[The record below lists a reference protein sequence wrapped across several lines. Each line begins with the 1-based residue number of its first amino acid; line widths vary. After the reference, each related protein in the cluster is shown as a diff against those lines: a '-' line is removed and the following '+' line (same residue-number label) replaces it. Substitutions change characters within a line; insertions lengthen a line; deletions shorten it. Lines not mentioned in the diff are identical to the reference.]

1 LQQGEIFAECRGVRT
16 DKMNKPD
23 RCNYTALDFLAWD
36 DSKSLILTPK
46 FQRRG
51 VWTDAARALLID
63 TLLQGMP
70 VPPIYL
76 RVRQSDDKKK
86 IVREVIDGQQRV
98 ASILKFV
105 RGELRLSKS
114 LDKAWATKTFA
125 DLPTKHQDQITQYTF
140 NCEVFQG
147 ISDKDILDIFARLNS
162 YSIPLNSQEL
172 RNGRFFGYFKQCAYA
187 LAHDYLEFWRKH
199 AIFSERSIA
208 RMLEVELTSE
218 LIIAQLA
225 GLQDK
230 KKSIDT
236 FYENYDKKFS
246 ERTRVEARF
255 AATLDEIESA
265 AGDTLKD
272 SEFTRVPLFYS
283 LFCAVYH
290 RKYGLPRAPLAT
302 PRHSLSPTEKQQL
315 SSALAKLSELILTAK
330 QDPDSVPSQYSK
342 FVTACLRQTDNI
354 EPRRIRF
361 SAIYREA
368 F

>member
-1 LQQGEIFAECRGVRT
+1 
-16 DKMNKPD
+16 MNKPD
-23 RCNYTALDFLAWD
+23 RSNYTALDFLAWD
-36 DSKSLILTPK
+36 DAESLVLTPK

-76 RVRQSDDKKK
+76 RIRQSDDKRK

-98 ASILKFV
+98 ASILRFA

-114 LDKAWATKTFA
+114 LNKDWAKKKFSELATRYR
-125 DLPTKHQDQITQYTF
+125 DQITQYSF

-162 YSIPLNSQEL
+162 YSIPLNNQEL
-172 RNGRFFGYFKQCAYA
+172 RNGKFFGYFKQTAYT
-187 LAHDYLEFWRKH
+187 LAHDHLEFWRKH
-199 AIFSERSIA
+199 GIFSERSIA

-218 LIIAQLA
+218 LMVAQLA

-230 KKSIDT
+230 KKSIDS
-236 FYENYDKKFS
+236 FYEDYDKEFGEKKRIKVRFS
-246 ERTRVEARF
+246 S
-255 AATLDEIESA
+255 TLDQIEDA
-265 AGDTLKD
+265 AGDTLED
-272 SEFTRVPLFYS
+272 SEFARVPLFYS

-290 RKYGLPRAPLAT
+290 RTYGLPDSPLSTPKRALPTAERRQLA
-302 PRHSLSPTEKQQL
+302 
-315 SSALAKLSELILTAK
+315 SAMAKLSELISAAK
-330 QDPDSVPSQYSK
+330 EDPDIIPAKYSK
-342 FVTACLRQTDNI
+342 FVTACLRQTDNL
-354 EPRRIRF
+354 EPRLIRLNT
-361 SAIYREA
+361 IYQEA